1 MADIYTSDKETVGTM
16 SSRDRYVIEQDGKV
30 RLITREEVALGEKG
44 IIAAWLNDRGELIL
58 QVGGKE
64 D

>member
-1 MADIYTSDKETVGTM
+1 MRDIYISEKELRTSMQKKDT
-16 SSRDRYVIEQDGKV
+16 YVIEQDQAV
-30 RLITREEVALGEKG
+30 RRITREEAALGEKG

-58 QVGGKE
+58 QVGGRE